1 MTCGHCGKPTQGTT
15 LCDKCATTAA
25 YAIANIAAYT
35 DDADTVRAKQARYGD
50 PNGKASVGKTM
61 PLPVDM
67 RFVSGPP
74 RLILDTRPL
83 GGSHAAPAA
92 QLMWDVRATLVAWCR
107 VLMDEQARVH
117 GPTCVA
123 CLHVTCHTAR
133 QRRWPDDTVRGMCRY
148 LDRTHRWWESRDWAP
163 AMLDE
168 LLDLE
173 RRLRRLV
180 DRPPSRQYAGRCHC
194 DAELYAL
201 EGKTTMHCQACGA
214 EHDVASRREFLLREA
229 SDYLVTATEAASALL
244 SWTDCDWAHAKIV
257 DRIRRWRD
265 RGTLD
270 VADVTSL
277 SGRDRHL
284 YRLGDVQALL
294 VVEAQRDLL
303 RRGARAT
310 P

>member
-1 MTCGHCGKPTQGTT
+1 MSNCGRCDTPTAGAT
-15 LCDKCATTAA
+15 LCDRCSRTTS
-25 YAIANIAAYT
+25 YALMHIADWTDDLDTIAAKL
-35 DDADTVRAKQARYGD
+35 AHYGTG
-50 PNGKASVGKTM
+50 PTTRGSVGQAV
-61 PLPVDM
+61 PLPVHM
-67 RFVSGPP
+67 AFVSGPP
-74 RLILDTRPL
+74 PP
-83 GGSHAAPAA
+83 GGTLTAAASRGA
-92 QLMWDVRATLVAWCR
+92 QLRYDVRATIVAWTR
-107 VLMDEQARVH
+107 TILDEQPPAA
-117 GPTCVA
+117 GPCCPD
-123 CLHVTCHTAR
+123 CLHVTCHTI
-133 QRRWPDDTVRGMCRY
+133 RRRRPPADTVRSMCFY
-148 LDRTHRWWESRDWAP
+148 LDRAHRWWEGRDWAP

-194 DAELYAL
+194 DAELYAT
-201 EGKTTMHCQACGA
+201 EGRPTMRCPACDT

-294 VVEAQRDLL
+294 VVEAQRDHL
-303 RRGARAT
+303 RRT